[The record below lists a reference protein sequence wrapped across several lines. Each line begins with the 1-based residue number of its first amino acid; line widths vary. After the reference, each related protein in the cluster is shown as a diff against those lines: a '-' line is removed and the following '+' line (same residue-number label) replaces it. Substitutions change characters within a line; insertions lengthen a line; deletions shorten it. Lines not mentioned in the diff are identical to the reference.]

1 MNAEKD
7 SKIRVAAYLE
17 NLLIQLRLLD
27 VSGERIGQILAE
39 VETHGADTGLED
51 PVDAFG
57 EPGEYAAACVAAAN
71 SPIAQG
77 GSRHWLRDLGI
88 AGVGATACGAATLG
102 AFHLTGSVELT
113 ARLLGTWLVT
123 VGIVLVVVR
132 LILGL
137 LAGHTA
143 GSVKPRTLPSRYA
156 LFGWLAMMA
165 GPAMVVLIQLL
176 VPTGPTL
183 MALPGWMLLVAG
195 ALTFFILVRNLGGD
209 RVVDPRG

>member
-1 MNAEKD
+1 
-7 SKIRVAAYLE
+7 
-17 NLLIQLRLLD
+17 LRLLD
-27 VSGERIGQILAE
+27 VPGERIGQILAE
-39 VETHGADTGLED
+39 VETHVADTGLD
-51 PVDAFG
+51 SVDAFG
-57 EPGEYAAACVAAAN
+57 EPGEYAATYAVAAN

-88 AGVGATACGAATLG
+88 AGVSATACGAATLG

-137 LAGHTA
+137 FAGHTA

-156 LFGWLAMMA
+156 VFGWLAMMA
-165 GPAMVVLIQLL
+165 GPAMVVLVQLL
-176 VPTGPTL
+176 VPTSPTVPSV
-183 MALPGWMLLVAG
+183 PGWVLVVAG
-195 ALTFFILVRNLGGD
+195 VLAMFALVRHLGGLNGD
-209 RVVDPRG
+209 RVVDPRN